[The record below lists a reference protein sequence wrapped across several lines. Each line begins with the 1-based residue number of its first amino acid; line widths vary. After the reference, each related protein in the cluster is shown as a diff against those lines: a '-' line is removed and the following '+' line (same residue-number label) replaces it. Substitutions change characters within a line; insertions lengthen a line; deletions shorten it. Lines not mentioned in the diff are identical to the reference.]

1 VQETTAEPESG
12 AVAEPKP
19 AAASEPTPVTVA
31 PSSVVTSRVNE
42 PEPQAE
48 PEKESTPQSND
59 ETYVAGPH
67 ETDVEKIKSMF
78 TVTTNKFGH
87 KEAVFKSPAIKGST
101 KLKDTLKVTP
111 SSSNAGPSHI
121 DADGNFTGRISYWMG
136 HKGTDVT
143 LPNGLQA
150 GMGEG
155 GSSGS
160 SVGDGPHDVP
170 TANEAFENTLHR
182 AAVTIA
188 RHHSRTNQML
198 TNTKEDL
205 DATRAKGEAFHENRI
220 GKPCSFCGEK
230 IDSKWDSVDGHRILS
245 NGWCSNAFSALGGGG
260 QWQNDVPEH
269 EKGE

>member
-1 VQETTAEPESG
+1 
-12 AVAEPKP
+12 
-19 AAASEPTPVTVA
+19 
-31 PSSVVTSRVNE
+31 
-42 PEPQAE
+42 
-48 PEKESTPQSND
+48 
-59 ETYVAGPH
+59 
-67 ETDVEKIKSMF
+67 MF
-78 TVTTNKFGH
+78 TVTTNPFGH

-101 KLKDTLKVTP
+101 KLKDTVEVAPSYNRGGSLQKKHGYFGPDLGGPDENGNITKPVTYTY
-111 SSSNAGPSHI
+111 H
-121 DADGNFTGRISYWMG
+121 Y
-136 HKGTDVT
+136 KGSEVT
-143 LPNGLQA
+143 FDNGLSTSIS
-150 GMGEG
+150 EG
-155 GSSGS
+155 GGGSGA
-160 SVGDGPHDVP
+160 SVGTGPHDVP
-170 TANEAFENTLHR
+170 TADDAFNATLHR

-245 NGWCSNAFSALGGGG
+245 NGWCSNAFGALGGGG